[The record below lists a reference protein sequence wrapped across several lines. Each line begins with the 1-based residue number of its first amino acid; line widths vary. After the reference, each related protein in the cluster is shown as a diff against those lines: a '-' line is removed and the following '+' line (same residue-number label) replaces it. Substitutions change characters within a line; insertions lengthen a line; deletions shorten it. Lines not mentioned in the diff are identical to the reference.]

1 MEDRPFLITA
11 REKKDR
17 SILTTV
23 IACFLVALVVGV
35 GLSYFSS
42 RHADQMAASSG
53 SSTRS
58 DGPNTLQDQSEK
70 RPPATTTGSNVPPA
84 GR

>member
-1 MEDRPFLITA
+1 MEYRPFLITA

-58 DGPNTLQDQSEK
+58 DGPNT
-70 RPPATTTGSNVPPA
+70 PA
-84 GR
+84 GSVREAAPRHNHRL